1 MLVKDRM
8 SNEVLTV
15 KPETTIPEALAL
27 MEKNGIRR
35 LPVVDNDR
43 LVGIITLLD
52 LVRASPSPATS
63 LSIWEL
69 NYLIAKLPVKDIMA
83 KKVYIVSPNEPVDAA
98 ASLMREHRI
107 GGLPVVDNGKVVGII
122 TETDIFSAF
131 MDMLGVLRGGLRLTL
146 ELPDRQGVLA
156 EVTEVFRDYGVNI
169 VGLAVL
175 PSEPEKNVGQSVWR
189 LEGCEDVDALMN
201 LLREK
206 SYRVVHVSG
215 NNICKIG

>member
-15 KPETTIPEALAL
+15 KPDTTIPDALAL
-27 MEKNGIRR
+27 MEKKGIRR
-35 LPVVDNDR
+35 LPVVDKDH
-43 LVGIITLLD
+43 LVGMVTLLD

-83 KKVYIVSPNEPVDAA
+83 KDVYSVSPNEPVDDAA
-98 ASLMREHRI
+98 ALMKEHRI

-131 MDMLGVLRGGLRLTL
+131 MEMLGVLRGGVRLTL
-146 ELPDRQGVLA
+146 ELPDRQGSLA
-156 EVTEVFRDYGVNI
+156 EVTELFRNYGVNI
-169 VGLAVL
+169 VSLAVL
-175 PSEPEKNVGQSVWR
+175 PSEPENNVGQSVWR
-189 LEGCEDVDALMN
+189 LQGCEDVDALMDF
-201 LLREK
+201 LREK
-206 SYRVVHVSG
+206 SYRVVHVSE
-215 NNICKIG
+215 NNVCE

>member
-206 SYRVVHVSG
+206 S
-215 NNICKIG
+215 